1 MKRSLSS
8 YKADIIEIGRRMYA
22 RSYVAS
28 NDGNISVRLD
38 KKHVLITASGV
49 SKGFLRPHDLIVVDL
64 NGNVLRGKKKA
75 SSEIH
80 IHLEVYKARS
90 DVHGICHA
98 HPPYATG
105 FACAGLALDA
115 YLLPEVIVALG
126 TVPLAAYGTPGT
138 EELHKS
144 LLPLLY
150 RYDAFLLANHGV
162 LAIGTD
168 VYNAYYKLE
177 TVEHFAQI
185 SFIARQLGKPTVLD
199 DEEVAKL
206 VALRK
211 NFGIRPDVGGLI
223 PTTGDVIHS
232 THTTDMRK

>member
-1 MKRSLSS
+1 MKRSFSS
-8 YKADIIEIGRRMYA
+8 YKSDIIEIGRRMYA
-22 RSYVAS
+22 RSYIAS

-38 KKHVLITASGV
+38 KKRVLITASGV
-49 SKGFLRPHDLIVVDL
+49 SKGFLRPGDLIIIDLDGRVV
-64 NGNVLRGKKKA
+64 RGMKKV
-75 SSEIH
+75 SSETRM
-80 IHLEVYKARS
+80 HLEVYKARS

-126 TVPLAAYGTPGT
+126 AVPLVAYGTPGT

-150 RYDAFLLANHGV
+150 MYDAFLLANHGV

-185 SFIARQLGKPTVLD
+185 SFIARQLGNPTVLD

-206 VALRK
+206 VGLRK

-223 PTTGDVIHS
+223 PATGNVIPS